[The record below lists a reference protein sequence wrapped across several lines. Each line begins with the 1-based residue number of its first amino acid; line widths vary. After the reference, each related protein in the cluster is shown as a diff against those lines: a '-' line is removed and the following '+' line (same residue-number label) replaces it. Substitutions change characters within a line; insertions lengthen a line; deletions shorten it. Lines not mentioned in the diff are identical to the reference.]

1 MSDFENEVIQVT
13 QHWVDKMVVGL
24 NLCPFA
30 KRSIDQNQLRYVVY
44 PGAEMESIT
53 QLLVEELEGLV
64 NDKSIETTLLIHPNF
79 ATEFDTYLDYL
90 AGVDELIEALGY
102 SGVFQVAGFHPDY
115 QFESVAEIDPANHTN
130 RSPYPM
136 MHLLREASV
145 AWAVETHP
153 DINSVPERN
162 VELLREMGVKGI
174 KQLLSGRR

>member
-1 MSDFENEVIQVT
+1 MTDFENEVIKST
-13 QHWVDKMVVGL
+13 QHWVDKIVVGL

-30 KRSIDQNQLRYVVY
+30 KKSIDQNQLRYLVY
-44 PGAEMESIT
+44 TGDDIESIT
-53 QLLVEELEGLV
+53 QLLVEELERLV

-79 ATEFDTYLDYL
+79 TKDFDAYLDYL
-90 AGVDELIEALGY
+90 AGVDELIDALGY

-115 QFESVAEIDPANHTN
+115 QFDGVAEIDPANHTN

-153 DINSVPERN
+153 DIDSVPERN
-162 VELLREMGVKGI
+162 VELLREMGEKGI
-174 KQLLSGRR
+174 QELISGKR

>member
-1 MSDFENEVIQVT
+1 MSDFETEVIEVT
-13 QHWVDKMVVGL
+13 RNWVDKMVVGL

-44 PGAEMESIT
+44 SGDEMESVT
-53 QLLVEELEGLV
+53 QLLADELERLE
-64 NDKSIETTLLIHPNF
+64 NDKTIETTLLIHPHF
-79 ATEFDTYLDYL
+79 ATGFDAYLDYL

-102 SGVFQVAGFHPDY
+102 SGFFQVAGFHPDY
-115 QFESVAEIDPANHTN
+115 QFEGVAEIDPANHTN

-153 DINSVPERN
+153 DIDSVPERN

-174 KQLLSGRR
+174 KELISGKR

>member
-1 MSDFENEVIQVT
+1 MTDFENEVIKST
-13 QHWVDKMVVGL
+13 QHWVDKIVVGL

-30 KRSIDQNQLRYVVY
+30 KKSIDQNQLRYLVY
-44 PGAEMESIT
+44 TGDDIESIT
-53 QLLVEELEGLV
+53 QLLVEELERLV

-79 ATEFDTYLDYL
+79 TKDFDAYLDYL
-90 AGVDELIEALGY
+90 AGVDELIDALGY

-115 QFESVAEIDPANHTN
+115 QFDGVAEIDPANHTN

-153 DINSVPERN
+153 DIDSVPERN
-162 VELLREMGVKGI
+162 VELLREMGEKGI
-174 KQLLSGRR
+174 KELISGKR

>member
-1 MSDFENEVIQVT
+1 MTDFENEVIKST

-30 KRSIDQNQLRYVVY
+30 KKSIDQNQLRYVVY
-44 PGAEMESIT
+44 TGNDIESIT
-53 QLLVEELEGLV
+53 QLLVEELERLV
-64 NDKSIETTLLIHPNF
+64 NDKSIETTLLIHPSF
-79 ATEFDTYLDYL
+79 TTEFDAYLDYL
-90 AGVDELIEALGY
+90 AGVDELIDALGY

-115 QFESVAEIDPANHTN
+115 QFDGVAEIDPANHTN

-153 DINSVPERN
+153 DIDSVPERN
-162 VELLREMGVKGI
+162 IELLRGMGVAKI
-174 KQLLSGRR
+174 KALIASE

>member
-1 MSDFENEVIQVT
+1 MTDFENEVIKST

-30 KRSIDQNQLRYVVY
+30 KKSIDQNQLRYVVY
-44 PGAEMESIT
+44 TGDDIESIT
-53 QLLVEELEGLV
+53 QLLVEELERLV

-79 ATEFDTYLDYL
+79 TTEFDAYLDYL
-90 AGVDELIEALGY
+90 AGVDELIDALGY

-115 QFESVAEIDPANHTN
+115 QFDGVAEIDPANHTN

-153 DINSVPERN
+153 DIDSVPERN
-162 VELLREMGVKGI
+162 VELLREMGEKGI
-174 KQLLSGRR
+174 QELISGKR

>member
-1 MSDFENEVIQVT
+1 MPDLENRVIDATKQ
-13 QHWVDKMVVGL
+13 WVDKMVVGL

-44 PGAEMESIT
+44 TGSEIESIT
-53 QLLVEELEGLV
+53 QLLVDELERLA
-64 NDKSIETTLLIHPNF
+64 NDSSIETTLLIHPLF
-79 ATEFDTYLDYL
+79 ATDFDAYLDYL
-90 AGVDELIEALGY
+90 NGVDELIDRLEY

-115 QFESVAEIDPANHTN
+115 QFEGVAEIDPANHTN

-153 DINSVPERN
+153 DIDSVPQRN
-162 VELLREMGVKGI
+162 VELLREMGVAKI
-174 KQLLSGRR
+174 KALIASE

>member
-1 MSDFENEVIQVT
+1 MTDFENEVIKST

-30 KRSIDQNQLRYVVY
+30 KKSIDQNQLRYLVY
-44 PGAEMESIT
+44 TGDDIESIT
-53 QLLVEELEGLV
+53 QLLVEELERLV

-79 ATEFDTYLDYL
+79 TKDFDAYLDYL
-90 AGVDELIEALGY
+90 AGVDELIDALGY

-115 QFESVAEIDPANHTN
+115 QFDGVAEIDPANHTN

-153 DINSVPERN
+153 DIDSVPERN
-162 VELLREMGVKGI
+162 VELLREMGEKGI
-174 KQLLSGRR
+174 QELISGKR